1 MPPEMPEE
9 LARLQEEERR
19 RRGQG
24 GGDSGESVGALD
36 AVADSSTGNGWC
48 DSGGCDVPHS
58 SGCDIPD
65 SSGCDSSG
73 ADSSGCDCDVP
84 SCDCLLF
91 FRLSALLGLVA
102 LLVPARDGG
111 LVAGLVRLYRRR
123 LTRFT
128 PACPSSP
135 SCSAYALDAIERL
148 GPRRG
153 LRAAAARVRSC
164 GRATRTAA

>member
-1 MPPEMPEE
+1 MQPEMPEE
-9 LARLQEEERR
+9 LARQQREEQRR
-19 RRGQG
+19 RAQEGAA
-24 GGDSGESVGALD
+24 DSGESLGAAD
-36 AVADSSTGNGWC
+36 AVADSASGNGWC
-48 DSGGCDVPHS
+48 DSAGCDV
-58 SGCDIPD
+58 PD
-65 SSGCDSSG
+65 SSGCDSSSG
-73 ADSSGCDCDVP
+73 DSGDSSGCDCDVP
-84 SCDCLLF
+84 GCDCLLF

-128 PACPSSP
+128 PTCPSTP

-164 GRATRTAA
+164 GRAT